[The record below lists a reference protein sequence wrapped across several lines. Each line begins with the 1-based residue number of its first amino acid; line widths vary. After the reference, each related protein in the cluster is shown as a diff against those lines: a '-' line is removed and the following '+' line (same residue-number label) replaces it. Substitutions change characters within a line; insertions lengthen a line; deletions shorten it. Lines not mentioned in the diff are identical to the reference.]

1 MESQFVLS
9 DEFFMRAALREA
21 QLAFEED
28 EVPIGAVIVC
38 NNTIIAKGHN
48 MTERLNDVTAHAEML
63 AYTAA
68 ASYLN
73 SKYLVD
79 CVLYVTLEPCLMC
92 AGALFWTQIP
102 KIVFG
107 ATDEKRGYQRVNY
120 KVLHPATIVESC
132 VLEMECAEILKEY
145 FKSKRK

>member
-1 MESQFVLS
+1 METEFILT

-21 QLAFEED
+21 QLALAED
-28 EVPIGAVIVC
+28 EVPIGAVVVC
-38 NNTIIAKGHN
+38 QNTIIAKGHN
-48 MTERLNDVTAHAEML
+48 MTEKLNDVTAHAEML
-63 AYTAA
+63 AFTAA

-92 AGALFWTQIP
+92 AGASFWTQIP

-107 ATDEKRGYQRVNY
+107 AIDEKRGFRRVDHP
-120 KVLHPATIVESC
+120 VLHPTTVVSHGI
-132 VLEMECAEILKEY
+132 LENECAAILKDY